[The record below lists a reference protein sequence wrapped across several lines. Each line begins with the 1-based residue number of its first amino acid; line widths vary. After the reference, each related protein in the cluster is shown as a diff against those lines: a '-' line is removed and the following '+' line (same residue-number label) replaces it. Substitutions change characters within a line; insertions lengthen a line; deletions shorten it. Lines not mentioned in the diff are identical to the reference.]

1 MLVMKETTIIKEE
14 VSMSQRDPKR
24 EKCDR
29 NCVCEV
35 VRAIKHIQDI
45 AEEEEECFGCPS
57 NCFIEPLGD
66 LVSRNKRNRAD
77 TRVFVLKTADGSPFH
92 SFFMPFHCHGKND
105 DSSCVSIFHRV
116 EEIFDNC
123 CATLRVLRPIGH
135 RHHEHYDEE
144 EHYHPRKETI
154 NLAKDCCI
162 DLNQVCKVTDF
173 ESTGSCITVDLRR
186 FSAVQCIRDVY
197 LGICD

>member
-1 MLVMKETTIIKEE
+1 
-14 VSMSQRDPKR
+14 MSQRDPKRER

-45 AEEEEECFGCPS
+45 AEEEDCLGCPT

-66 LVSRNKRNRAD
+66 LVSRNKRQRAD

-92 SFFMPFHCHGKND
+92 AFFMPFHHHGKKD
-105 DSSCVSIFHRV
+105 DTACVSIFFRV

-144 EHYHPRKETI
+144 EHSHPRRETI
-154 NLAKDCCI
+154 DLTKDCCI
-162 DLNQVCKVTDF
+162 DLSQVCRVTNF
-173 ESTGSCITVDLRR
+173 ESTGSCVTVDLRS